1 MLNRVKEM
9 TGETPPAL
17 ASQPVLS
24 EHLKYYLKLFQEL
37 AEDSRKY
44 SGMGEPRPLLLRDF
58 LDYANLWQ
66 FSRLETQESWEIVRV
81 IDSLWLG
88 LYAKRQ
94 KAEPKK
100 VGKKVGKKP

>member
-17 ASQPVLS
+17 ATQPTLS
-24 EHLKYYLKLFQEL
+24 EHLKHYLALFQDL
-37 AEDSRKY
+37 ADSRQY
-44 SGMGEPRPLLLRDF
+44 SGMGEPRPLVLRDF

-100 VGKKVGKKP
+100 VGKKP